1 MGKNKLAKFAE
12 MAGFKNVIQVSFDD
26 IRQNGYAY
34 KGNWNAHFFAKDQPI
49 ILELGC
55 GKGEYTIA
63 LAEKNPENNYIG
75 IDIKG
80 ARMFTGAKYALL
92 NGLENVGFVRTHIE
106 HLKSFFAPGEISEI
120 WLTFPDPQMKR
131 GHKRLTSTMFLKMY
145 SEFLQP
151 GGLVHL
157 KTDSGFMYSYTRA
170 VAKLNKL
177 DIVTDWTD
185 IYSRD
190 DRPEILNVRTFY
202 EKQWLDRGIPTKY
215 LVFRL
220 QPGIEWL
227 EPKEEFE
234 KDPYRSFGRSAR
246 Q

>member
-12 MAGFKNVIQVSFDD
+12 MAGFRNVIQVTFDSLGP
-26 IRQNGYAY
+26 NGHLF
-34 KGNWNAHFFAKDQPI
+34 KGNWNLNYFKSEKPI

-63 LAEKNPENNYIG
+63 LAEKYPDYHFIG

-92 NGLENVGFVRTHIE
+92 NSLDNVAFIRTHIE
-106 HLKSFFAPGEISEI
+106 HLKSFFSKGEISEI

-131 GHKRLTSTMFLKMY
+131 EHKRLTSSKFLKMY
-145 SEFLQP
+145 SEVLQP
-151 GGLVHL
+151 GGLIHL
-157 KTDSGFMYSYTRA
+157 KTDSGYMYSYTRA
-170 VAKLNKL
+170 LVKLNQL
-177 DIVTDWTD
+177 DIVTDWED
-185 IYSRD
+185 VYSVD
-190 DRPEILNVRTFY
+190 NRPDILNVRTFY
-202 EKQWLDRGIPTKY
+202 EKQWLERGISTKY
-215 LVFRL
+215 LAFRL
-220 QPGIEWL
+220 RSDIEWQ
-227 EPKEEFE
+227 EPDEEFE

>member
-1 MGKNKLAKFAE
+1 VGKNKLAKFAE
-12 MAGFKNVIQVSFDD
+12 MAGFQNVIQVSFDE
-26 IRQNGYAY
+26 IRQNGHSF
-34 KGNWNAHFFAKDQPI
+34 KGNWNMQFFGKVQPV

-63 LAEKNPENNYIG
+63 LAEKYPGNHYIG

-92 NGLENVGFVRTHIE
+92 NGLKNVGFIRTHIE
-106 HLKSFFAPGEISEI
+106 HLKSYFAPGEISEI

-131 GHKRLTSTMFLKMY
+131 EHKRLTSTAFLNLY

-177 DIVTDWTD
+177 DIVTDWED
-185 IYSRD
+185 IYARD

-220 QPGIEWL
+220 RPGIDWK
-227 EPKEEFE
+227 EPVEEFE

>member
-12 MAGFKNVIQVSFDD
+12 MAGFKNVIQVNFDELEPD
-26 IRQNGYAY
+26 GHLF
-34 KGNWNAHFFAKDQPI
+34 KGIWNQKYFKKEQPI

-55 GKGEYTIA
+55 GKGEYAIA
-63 LAEKNPENNYIG
+63 LAEKYPENNYIG

-92 NGLENVGFVRTHIE
+92 NDLENVAFIRTHIE
-106 HLKSFFAPGEISEI
+106 NLRSFFAPGEVSEI

-131 GHKRLTSTMFLKMY
+131 DHKRLTSTKFLGMY
-145 SEFLQP
+145 GEVLQP

-170 VAKLNKL
+170 VVKLNQL
-177 DIVTDWTD
+177 DIVTDWND
-185 IYSRD
+185 VYAED
-190 DRPEILNVRTFY
+190 NRPDILNVRTFY

-215 LVFRL
+215 LAFRVR
-220 QPGIEWL
+220 PDVEWK
-227 EPKEEFE
+227 EPNEEFE